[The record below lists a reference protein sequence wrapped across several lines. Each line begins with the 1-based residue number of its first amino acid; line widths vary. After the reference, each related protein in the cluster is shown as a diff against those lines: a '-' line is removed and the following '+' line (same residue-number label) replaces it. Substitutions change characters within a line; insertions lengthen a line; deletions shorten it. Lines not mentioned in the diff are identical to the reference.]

1 MTGSAMVVI
10 QCSHCGEDVE
20 LEDGV
25 SGFFDCPYCD
35 NEISFGDNELVATT
49 LFRRSQLFMSTGMK
63 IGLAI
68 IGIGVITYIGF
79 AIFDDSGGEG
89 WGDYASVVIPCGILA
104 IGIPI
109 VVISFFVRG
118 YQLNWDV

>member
-1 MTGSAMVVI
+1 MVII

-20 LEDGV
+20 LEDGI
-25 SGFFDCPYCD
+25 SGLFDCPYCD
-35 NEISFGDNELVATT
+35 NEISFGDNELVAPT

-79 AIFDDSGGEG
+79 LIFEDGGG
-89 WGDYASVVIPCGILA
+89 GSWNNYAATVIPCGIIG